1 MTTIEDSPHLEKLR
15 FDPSLH
21 EQLIL
26 PKVHDHNLLLVYS
39 TDEALIRI
47 QSLII
52 LFYLNQS
59 SQDKTPRILILTKKS
74 TQQKFQ
80 SLLKSHLTQLTTVL
94 NGSILPNARRL
105 DYNRYSVIFS
115 TPRTTKNDL
124 TDEFFP
130 PDHYTLI
137 MVNQA
142 EMGSSSSSLRYL
154 VNKLSNFRV
163 IGFTQVTNSER
174 LEQVCTN
181 LQLEEVIQLEEPL
194 SLLERSNI
202 QHYSIPL
209 PQEYFFILEILDQI
223 RIHELKELSTL
234 GFNVSPKSTY
244 REIVVIHESLKEE
257 NNPKLLIRTSNLL
270 RIMALQKIV
279 ISQGFPAALTYF
291 NNLESRLEKEQN
303 FLGKHAIVEFLGDMK
318 IQKLREFI
326 TVQKHLQHPKS
337 QMILKMI
344 SQYKSGVSIVTHNYH
359 NAVFLKN
366 YLTQQGYSVI
376 QIEEPISSLT
386 EINLERAIL
395 SFTEEKTSICI
406 TNTVNEII
414 ARNAKVIVAYN
425 VAADI
430 VETLNNLT
438 ASIPKVFLLAKQTN
452 EEARF
457 FYLKRLGTHSQAQNF
472 DHNGLNANLKKV
484 KDINL
489 TTVEISDSL
498 VSPST
503 ENLSTSNVSLEF
515 HKSLYE
521 LGIPYLFSKTEYII
535 SLNDDLT
542 LPGFILDRRIC
553 FLLLVPDTI
562 DSFSSS
568 KFHQHFNRLVKEFE
582 QIHLIFFSHSIANL
596 SFDFR
601 CDLLHTA
608 NQHNVWI
615 SFLAKD
621 QDIPKLV
628 KRVIDKPMYKL
639 NHSVA

>member
-1 MTTIEDSPHLEKLR
+1 MEKLR

-457 FYLKRLGTHSQAQNF
+457 FYLKRLGTYSQVQNF
-472 DHNGLNANLKKV
+472 DPNVLNANLNKV
-484 KDINL
+484 QDINL
-489 TTVEISDSL
+489 TTVEISDSP
-498 VSPST
+498 VSSST
-503 ENLSTSNVSLEF
+503 VNLSTANVSLDF

>member
-1 MTTIEDSPHLEKLR
+1 MTTIEDTPHLEKLR

-26 PKVHDHNLLLVYS
+26 PKIHDHNLLLVYS

-59 SQDKTPRILILTKKS
+59 SQEKTSRVLILTKRS

-115 TPRTTKNDL
+115 TPRITKNDL

-303 FLGKHAIVEFLGDMK
+303 FQGKHAIVEFLGDMK

-344 SQYKSGVSIVTHNYH
+344 SQYKSGISIVTHNYY
-359 NAVFLKN
+359 NAAFLKD
-366 YLTQQGYSVI
+366 YLTQQGFSVI
-376 QIEEPISSLT
+376 QIEEPVSSLT

-395 SFTEEKTSICI
+395 SFIEKRTSICI

-414 ARNAKVIVAYN
+414 VQNAKVIIAYDVAY
-425 VAADI
+425 DI

-438 ASIPKVFLLAKQTN
+438 VSIPKVFLLAKQTN

-457 FYLKRLGTHSQAQNF
+457 FYLKRLGTYSQVQNF
-472 DHNGLNANLKKV
+472 DPNVLNANLNKV
-484 KDINL
+484 QDINL
-489 TTVEISDSL
+489 TTVEISDSP
-498 VSPST
+498 VSSST
-503 ENLSTSNVSLEF
+503 VNLSTANVSLDF

-542 LPGFILDRRIC
+542 LPSFILDRRIC

-562 DSFSSS
+562 DYFSSS
-568 KFHQHFNRLVKEFE
+568 KFHQHFKRLVKEFG
-582 QIHLIFFSHSIANL
+582 QIHLIFFSHSLANL

-601 CDLLHTA
+601 CNLLHTA

-628 KRVIDKPMYKL
+628 KRVIDKSMYKL